1 MIYVIACIFFNF
13 SAIVYL
19 LIFTY
24 LQDKKEKEIDKELLK
39 KYKSII
45 KSHEEIRQKS
55 FIFTNKPEKK
65 DL

>member
-1 MIYVIACIFFNF
+1 MIYVIACMFFNF
-13 SAIVYL
+13 GAIVYL

-55 FIFTNKPEKK
+55 FIFTNKQEKK